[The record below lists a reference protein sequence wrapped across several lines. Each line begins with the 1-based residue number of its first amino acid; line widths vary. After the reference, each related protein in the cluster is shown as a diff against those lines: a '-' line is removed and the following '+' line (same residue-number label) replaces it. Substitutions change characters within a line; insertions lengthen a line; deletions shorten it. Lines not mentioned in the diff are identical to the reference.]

1 MTPARSTWTP
11 EAVRGV
17 RSSGRWPGAGV
28 RWTVA
33 FGLTLLALGPG
44 CAQLTGLQPGEL
56 GQAGI
61 SGASPSTGGA
71 TGGAAAVG
79 EGPSSGGSSA
89 SRGGSGA
96 GGANLAS
103 SGGTAGMATAGR
115 ASGGATQGP
124 TMKVDLTGKKVLLI
138 VDDPAALDDGDQ
150 MLSDLMTSR
159 GMIVKV
165 GAATPADSTAAA
177 QDLIVGSSGASGSDL
192 AASYQS
198 LPVPILTFGNPY
210 YQPLDFIASSSA
222 KGSVPG
228 TTRLTVVDAASSL
241 AASFAS
247 GTNLDVISPTR
258 STQISWATPGGA
270 ATAVASVMGSP
281 TELCVFA
288 YEKGAMMVKSVAPG
302 RRASLCWKTDA
313 IPDLAIDSYRLM
325 VAAIEWSAGAPP

>member
-1 MTPARSTWTP
+1 MAT
-11 EAVRGV
+11 
-17 RSSGRWPGAGV
+17 
-28 RWTVA
+28 
-33 FGLTLLALGPG
+33 
-44 CAQLTGLQPGEL
+44 
-56 GQAGI
+56 
-61 SGASPSTGGA
+61 TGG
-71 TGGAAAVG
+71 
-79 EGPSSGGSSA
+79 
-89 SRGGSGA
+89 
-96 GGANLAS
+96 
-103 SGGTAGMATAGR
+103 

-138 VDDPAALDDGDQ
+138 VDDPTALDDGDQ

-177 QDLIVGSSGASGSDL
+177 QDLIVGSSGASGADL

-222 KGSVPG
+222 KGNVPG
-228 TTRLTVVDAASSL
+228 TTRLTVVDAASYL

-247 GTNLDVISPTR
+247 GANLDVISPTR
-258 STQISWATPGGA
+258 STQISWAAPGGA
-270 ATAVASVMGSP
+270 AIAVASVMGSP

-288 YEKGAMMVKSVAPG
+288 YEKGTMMSKSLAPA

-325 VAAIEWSAGAPP
+325 VAAIEWGAAAPP